1 VGVQKFIEKTLEETR
16 KTGSARTLFGRIR
29 PIPDLESRNPN
40 QRGFAERTAINTP
53 LQGTAADLIKL
64 AMISIDRK
72 LTERKLKT
80 RMVLQVHDE
89 LLFEVPA
96 SEKAEIEKLV
106 RAEMEGVVKLNV
118 PLVSDLRFGPNWRDL

>member
-1 VGVQKFIEKTLEETR
+1 M
-16 KTGSARTLFGRIR
+16 RTLFGRLR
-29 PIPDLESRNPN
+29 PIPDIESRNPN

-64 AMISIDRK
+64 AMISLDRK

-96 SEKAEIEKLV
+96 DEARKLKSWSARRWRTWSSSEF
-106 RAEMEGVVKLNV
+106 RWWQT
-118 PLVSDLRFGPNWRDL
+118 WRLARTGGIYNARNQSF